1 MINKIFKVIMIFI
14 TSIIVLVM
22 IVSQLLLRDA
32 LAPFKFAGYLFTYKY
47 ANYDINKKNDI
58 LEREKKV
65 ENDKAIKTYII
76 NKYGEVLSQV
86 IEVEYRGR
94 RKGWHADSEYVLH
107 FPFAN
112 DKVVYVE
119 SETQKIFTRD
129 YDISTDVKF
138 QHLYSEWVKKQVG
151 IEDENVELKFAGY
164 NDFSEEYNFK
174 INFKNIKLLDK
185 DYDELFKNVKNMKL
199 NSICILNNNN
209 LSIENQINE
218 VIYKNII
225 PNYYYKV
232 IRLLNELPKK
242 DLYGRLRPHNI
253 YIYINDI
260 YEIVYD
266 EEKKEI
272 TSRRKKNENSNDY
285 NGEIWSNF

>member
-1 MINKIFKVIMIFI
+1 MIFI

-151 IEDENVELKFAGY
+151 IEDENVELKFAGNY
-164 NDFSEEYNFK
+164 DPPYIEFNKITSLSEDYREVFENTHNLYCNRCYVSNIKDLNETNSRIIANDIREKCLFKVIKITKIPNEKISGNIHLSTGAFEKNNDKNFK
-174 INFKNIKLLDK
+174 YRFDLHNFSS
-185 DYDELFKNVKNMKL
+185 ELIESD
-199 NSICILNNNN
+199 NSHIQ
-209 LSIENQINE
+209 E
-218 VIYKNII
+218 
-225 PNYYYKV
+225 
-232 IRLLNELPKK
+232 R
-242 DLYGRLRPHNI
+242 
-253 YIYINDI
+253 
-260 YEIVYD
+260 
-266 EEKKEI
+266 
-272 TSRRKKNENSNDY
+272 
-285 NGEIWSNF
+285 